1 MISKLLMFVF
11 MVELIW
17 IGKQIGMGTGFFFVA
32 GMQAL
37 LAILAIFEG
46 GEDNE

>member
-17 IGKQIGMGTGFFFVA
+17 IGKHIGMSSGYFFVA

-46 GEDNE
+46 ADPEE